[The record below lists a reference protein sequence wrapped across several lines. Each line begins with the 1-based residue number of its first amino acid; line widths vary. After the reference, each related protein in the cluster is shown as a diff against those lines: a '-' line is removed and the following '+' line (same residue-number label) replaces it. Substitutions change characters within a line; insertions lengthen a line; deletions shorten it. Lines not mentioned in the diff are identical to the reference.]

1 MTAVARPAG
10 RPKMTRDEVLALV
23 QRRHIDFRPE
33 AALAEAGLMVVGIR
47 GYYRDGLG
55 APGRNDRGIY
65 DDALFLIL
73 PSGGMLAVNANTDP
87 SRVRKGSGTGAGK
100 GMARLNPGV
109 WPVYRFDVH
118 RRGTAS
124 GHEALCQRAG
134 PVSVTR
140 DGVDGEYQD
149 RGDFGINIHRGGVTT
164 TSSEGC
170 QTIPPDQW
178 GGFIDAAMA
187 AARKAS
193 PAAWRKKAV
202 TYVLLEGV

>member
-1 MTAVARPAG
+1 MTAARPST
-10 RPKMTRDEVLALV
+10 RPKMTRDEVIALV
-23 QRRHIDFRPE
+23 ERRHVDVDVE
-33 AALAEAGLMVVGIR
+33 AVVRDVGLMVVGVR
-47 GYYRDGLG
+47 GYYRDSLG
-55 APGRNDRGIY
+55 APGANDRGIY

-73 PSGGMLAVNANTDP
+73 PGGGMLACNANTDP

-109 WPVYRFDVH
+109 WRVYQFDVH

-140 DGVDGEYQD
+140 DGVDGDYVQT
-149 RGDFGINIHRGGVTT
+149 GDFGINIHRGGNTT

-178 GGFIDAAMA
+178 EGFIA
-187 AARKAS
+187 AATKAARERRPGGWRKAV
-193 PAAWRKKAV
+193 V